1 MPQTH
6 GLPAFRK
13 TKMQIQRHGSTRR
26 YSDSVV
32 HNGTVYLV
40 EVPSNLDA
48 DITAQT
54 ENLLASVERLLAQA
68 GSDKSRLLMATIYL
82 ADMADYSAM
91 NAVWDAWL
99 PEGSAPARACVQA
112 RLANP
117 EFRVEIVLTAAT

>member
-1 MPQTH
+1 
-6 GLPAFRK
+6 
-13 TKMQIQRHGSTRR
+13 MQIQRHGSTRR

-48 DITAQT
+48 DITGQT
-54 ENLLASVERLLAQA
+54 ENLLASIERLLAQA
-68 GSDKSRLLMATIYL
+68 GSDKSCLLMATIYL

-91 NAVWDAWL
+91 NAVWDAWF
-99 PEGSAPARACVQA
+99 PEGCAPARACVQA

-117 EFRVEIVLTAAT
+117 GFRVEIVLTAAT

>member
-1 MPQTH
+1 
-6 GLPAFRK
+6 
-13 TKMQIQRHGSTRR
+13 MQIQRYGTTRR

-48 DITAQT
+48 DITGQT
-54 ENLLASVERLLAQA
+54 ENLLAGIDRLLAQA
-68 GSDKSRLLMATIYL
+68 GSDKSRLLMVTIYL
-82 ADMADYSAM
+82 AEMTDYAAM

-99 PEGSAPARACVQA
+99 PEGDAPARACVQA

-117 EFRVEIVLTAAT
+117 EFRVEMVLTAGC

>member
-1 MPQTH
+1 
-6 GLPAFRK
+6 
-13 TKMQIQRHGSTRR
+13 MQIQRHGSTRR

-40 EVPSNLDA
+40 EVPSNLEA
-48 DITAQT
+48 DITGQT
-54 ENLLASVERLLAQA
+54 ENLLASIERLLAQA

-82 ADMADYSAM
+82 ADMADYRAM

-117 EFRVEIVLTAAT
+117 EFRVEIVLTAAS

>member
-1 MPQTH
+1 
-6 GLPAFRK
+6 
-13 TKMQIQRHGSTRR
+13 MQIQRHGTTRR

-40 EVPSNLDA
+40 EVPANLDA
-48 DITAQT
+48 DISAQT
-54 ENLLASVERLLAQA
+54 ENLLGSLERLLAQA

-82 ADMADYSAM
+82 ADMTDYDAM

-99 PEGSAPARACVQA
+99 PEGSAPARACLQA

-117 EFRVEIVLTAAT
+117 KFKVEIVLTAAVG

>member
-1 MPQTH
+1 
-6 GLPAFRK
+6 
-13 TKMQIQRHGSTRR
+13 MQIQRHGSTRR

-117 EFRVEIVLTAAT
+117 GFRVEIVLTAAS

>member
-1 MPQTH
+1 
-6 GLPAFRK
+6 
-13 TKMQIQRHGSTRR
+13 MQIQRHGSTCR

-48 DITAQT
+48 DITGQT
-54 ENLLASVERLLAQA
+54 ENLLASIERLLAQA

-117 EFRVEIVLTAAT
+117 EFRVEIVLTAAS

>member
-1 MPQTH
+1 
-6 GLPAFRK
+6 
-13 TKMQIQRHGSTRR
+13 MQIQRHGSTRR

-82 ADMADYSAM
+82 ADMADYRAM

-117 EFRVEIVLTAAT
+117 GFRVEIVLTAAS